1 MAGKHILEVHLTF
14 EVASSEEVETVLDD
28 VRSTYPDTLDIHG
41 LPEEWRE
48 RASWNL

>member
-1 MAGKHILEVHLTF
+1 MTSKHTMEVRLTF
-14 EVASSEEVETVLDD
+14 EVTSYEEVETVLDE
-28 VRSTYPDTLDIHG
+28 VRGTYPDTLAIHG